1 MKSFSDYLAQAGL
14 EPIMPNPI
22 IEWLAY
28 KDGQCC
34 VFDSQWAAKEFS
46 KLVESRVSNKN
57 EVDEARLRINQ
68 IRQDAYNFWF
78 AALREDYYALSDS
91 LFELCY
97 NKALSLSDGGS
108 FSLFIASRSISNCRI
123 LLFSSSRASGI
134 ELSSNFNFA
143 ALSSIKSMALSG
155 KKRSVIYLCDNSTAA
170 IIASSFI
177 RT

>member
-34 VFDSQWAAKEFS
+34 VFDSQWAANDFS

-108 FSLFIASRSISNCRI
+108 LDSVVYYMSELVD
-123 LLFSSSRASGI
+123 LLDEAK
-134 ELSSNFNFA
+134 LHM
-143 ALSSIKSMALSG
+143 LP
-155 KKRSVIYLCDNSTAA
+155 CD
-170 IIASSFI
+170 I
-177 RT
+177 